1 MEKRRVITPRKQPV
15 QERSRG
21 TVDALVKATAYI
33 LIQHGYERT
42 TTNRIAE
49 RAGVNIAS
57 LYQFFP
63 NKDALVAEVN
73 RRHAEEARQA
83 VTEALRA
90 GRGDGPKAR
99 LQALVA
105 AVIAAHAVSP
115 TLHRV
120 LAEVARHTPSGASA
134 IDDALQAELDRLAE
148 SFGRR
153 ADDSLVRWVA
163 FEVLHALVHRAAAE
177 RPEALSSGALER
189 ELRLLLWRYLEDRRA
204 SRLPTPRSRSY

>member
-1 MEKRRVITPRKQPV
+1 MAKRKAVTARKQPV
-15 QERSRG
+15 QERSKA

-33 LIQHGYERT
+33 LIRHGYERT

-63 NKDALVAEVN
+63 NKEALVAEVD
-73 RRHAEEARQA
+73 RRHATDARSA

-90 GRGDGPKAR
+90 HCGDGPKAR

-105 AVIAAHAVSP
+105 AVIAAHVVSP
-115 TLHRV
+115 SLHRV
-120 LAEVARHTPSGASA
+120 LAEVARHTSDGVSA
-134 IDDALQAELDRLAE
+134 IDDGLRAELDRLTE
-148 SFGRR
+148 SFGIR

-163 FEVLHALVHRAAAE
+163 FETLHALVHRAAAE

-189 ELRLLLWRYLEDRRA
+189 ELLPLLWRYLEKR
-204 SRLPTPRSRSY
+204 